1 MVASWMLYTLA
12 VGALLAGAA
21 MLAERGLRLLGRP
34 VRQVWLVA
42 TVLAVTVPVLTAL
55 RPAGR
60 EAVSET
66 SSGGVEAMMLSL
78 DSPTAS
84 AGLPTLPALPA
95 LDAPL
100 LVAWALLSLA
110 LLGALLHGVGVLQ
123 GRRREWRRARVD
135 GHDVLV
141 AADLGPAVIGWRRMQ
156 IVLPAWALDL
166 DAEARRLILA
176 HEAEHIRHRD
186 PSLLF
191 GGLLA
196 ALLMP
201 WNAPIW
207 YLYRRLRLAIELDCD
222 ARVVSGGADL
232 ARYGEML
239 LVAGARSNGGRLPA
253 LATFAERATRL
264 EDRITALTPA
274 PVRRRGVRAAAASLV
289 AGLVLLAACTIENPL
304 GIDLRESEHPINLR
318 SEGVQQDAS
327 TMASVLLVVRNLA
340 EDQFPGAVARGSIPE
355 EAIAF
360 VILDAERHLLDLSMH
375 RYRDRAGMPS
385 ALANLPA
392 DQIAAIEVI
401 KGRAVGIENLGVIV
415 ATVKPGAML
424 PRRRSP
430 TAGDVEVPVG
440 PGNMKRA
447 MPGEAPPAS
456 YLEIPL
462 PRRSPGPQGPDG
474 VPRDGAQQRERIS
487 EDSTRVL
494 LRRGGAAEVLLRR
507 PAPR

>member
-1 MVASWMLYTLA
+1 MVASWMLYTLV

-21 MLAERGLRLLGRP
+21 VLAERGLRLLGRP

-42 TVLAVTVPVLTAL
+42 TVLAVAVPLLTAL
-55 RPAGR
+55 RPSPSTLVTDANAG
-60 EAVSET
+60 S
-66 SSGGVEAMMLSL
+66 VESMMLPL
-78 DSPTAS
+78 DSSTS
-84 AGLPTLPALPA
+84 LAGLPTLPVLPA

-123 GRRREWRRARVD
+123 GRRREWRRVRVD

-156 IVLPAWALDL
+156 IVLPTWALDL

-176 HEAEHIRHRD
+176 HESEHIRHRD

-222 ARVVSGGADL
+222 ARVVSAGADL

-264 EDRITALTPA
+264 EDRITALTPE
-274 PVRRRGVRAAAASLV
+274 PVRRRGIRAAAA
-289 AGLVLLAACTIENPL
+289 GLVTALVLIAACTIENPL
-304 GIDLRESEHPINLR
+304 GIDLRDSEHPINLR
-318 SEGVQQDAS
+318 SELVGPDAW
-327 TMASVLLVVRNLA
+327 TLASIRLVVRNLA

-360 VILDAERHLLDLSMH
+360 VILDAEQHLLGLSMH
-375 RYRDRAGMPS
+375 RSRARTGMPS
-385 ALANLPA
+385 ALASLPA
-392 DQIAAIEVI
+392 DQIESIEVV
-401 KGRAVGIENLGVIV
+401 KGPAVGIENLGVIV

-424 PRRRSP
+424 LRR
-430 TAGDVEVPVG
+430 V
-440 PGNMKRA
+440 
-447 MPGEAPPAS
+447 APS
-456 YLEIPL
+456 STEEIPVEL
-462 PRRSPGPQGPDG
+462 KT
-474 VPRDGAQQRERIS
+474 VERPAGS
-487 EDSTRVL
+487 YAPAVL
-494 LRRGGAAEVLLRR
+494 LRRQSLEVPETEGEWKELSPTRVPAVLLRR
-507 PAPR
+507 PAGAVREVPVMLRRPPAPR